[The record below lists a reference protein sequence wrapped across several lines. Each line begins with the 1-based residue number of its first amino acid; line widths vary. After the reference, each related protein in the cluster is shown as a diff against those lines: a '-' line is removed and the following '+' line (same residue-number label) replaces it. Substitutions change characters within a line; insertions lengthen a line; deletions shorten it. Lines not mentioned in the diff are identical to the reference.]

1 MEEKYVLI
9 VDFGTSKVRVNLI
22 NTADGTFIDS
32 CSREYQML
40 TTDEGLAEIDTEKI
54 WNTLVECMEDVVK
67 NIKNGSKV
75 EAIGFSYFGDNLIL
89 MDKDYKPLS
98 NCILCFDSRGK
109 KEASE
114 ITEKIT
120 GERLIETIGSPY
132 SYMSTGAKILWIKY
146 HMQIGRAHV

>member
-114 ITEKIT
+114 NNRK
-120 GERLIETIGSPY
+120 
-132 SYMSTGAKILWIKY
+132 K
-146 HMQIGRAHV
+146 